1 MMALLAGGHGPSLNI
16 EGFYLINFLVFV
28 GILVYLLRKPLAKFL
43 TERRAKMTKDIEE
56 ARKMRDE
63 AEAKL
68 AEYNTRL
75 ESLEDEIQGILDD
88 ARAHGEAERKRIMV
102 EATRAAERLRTEAK
116 TRIEQE
122 TRKLQLELRRK
133 MVDLSV
139 EVAERIITEKI
150 TDTHRRRMVTEYIG
164 DLEQHQGEL

>member
-1 MMALLAGGHGPSLNI
+1 MIALLSGGHGPSFNI
-16 EGFYLINFLVFV
+16 EGFYAINFLVFV
-28 GILVYLLRKPLAKFL
+28 GFLVWKLKGPLAAFL
-43 TERRAKMTKDIEE
+43 TGRRDRMTKDIQE
-56 ARKMRDE
+56 ARQMREE

-68 AEYNTRL
+68 AEYDKRLGSL
-75 ESLEDEIQGILDD
+75 ESEIQGILDD
-88 ARAHGEAERKRIMV
+88 ARAQGETERERIV
-102 EATRAAERLRTEAK
+102 AEATQAAERLRTEAK

-164 DLEQHQGEL
+164 DLENREGQL